1 MANLIGM
8 DMGTSSVKAILM
20 TEDGKVQKVARGAFE
35 YTKLENG
42 GVEISADDFSKVCI
56 DVIKE
61 LADYANG
68 DVKAIC
74 ASSASGN
81 LLLLDKENK
90 PLTGIINWQDKRV
103 GDEAK
108 ELFDYLDTDAFY
120 KQIGWPFGFKAFPLA
135 QMAYIKKNNPDII
148 EKTGKICMSTEYL
161 YFLLTGK
168 WGISTS
174 AGTPFFFIDQQKSE
188 YIPHLMETLGVSAD
202 MFPPVMKDATPLGGL
217 LGKMASKTGLS
228 EGTPVVLGTFDHPS
242 AARGVGVF
250 EEGQVLLSCGTSWV
264 GLFPIKSR
272 EKTADAKMLI
282 DPFLAPQGGCWA
294 GMTSVASIS
303 ERIWL
308 YVSHF
313 ISDGKDAFSMLS
325 SLAKECE
332 MGAGGLKINL
342 RDDPDDSISL
352 RYNKSQIARAI
363 MEGTVNLLKEKLDT
377 LKEKGVSAT
386 EGIMVGGPSEDPFW
400 IELIEQMTGIKLRV
414 IHGQYA
420 GAVGAATMAGI
431 GCGLYESEQKAFEF
445 FAGNV

>member
-1 MANLIGM
+1 MSHLIGM

-20 TEDGKVQKVARGAFE
+20 TEDGKVQKVARGAFD

-42 GVEISADDFSKVCI
+42 GVEISAKDFANVCI
-56 DVIKE
+56 GVIKE
-61 LADYANG
+61 LSDAAKG

-81 LLLLDKENK
+81 LLVLDKENK

-103 GDEAK
+103 GNEAR
-108 ELFDYLDTDAFY
+108 EVFDYLDSDAFY
-120 KQIGWPFGFKAFPLA
+120 RQIGWPFGYKAFPLA
-135 QMAYIKKNNPDII
+135 QMAYIKKNNPEII
-148 EKTGKICMSTEYL
+148 KKTGKVCMSTEYL

-174 AGTPFFFIDQQKSE
+174 AGTPFFFIDQQKKE
-188 YIPHLMETLGVSAD
+188 YIPHLLETLGVTED
-202 MFPPVMKDATPLGGL
+202 MFPPVMDAAKSLGGIL
-217 LGKMASKTGLS
+217 PQMTEATGLT

-250 EEGQVLLSCGTSWV
+250 KEGQVLLSCGTSWV
-264 GLFPIKSR
+264 GFFPIESR
-272 EKTADAKMLI
+272 DKIADAKMLI
-282 DPFLAPQGGCWA
+282 DPFLAPKGGCWA

-308 YVSHF
+308 YVSRY
-313 ISDGKDAFSMLS
+313 IDDSDKAFPTLS
-325 SLAKECE
+325 SLARECE
-332 MGAGGLKINL
+332 KGAGGLKINPKDEPNDAEIL
-342 RDDPDDSISL
+342 KHS
-352 RYNKSQIARAI
+352 KSQIARAI
-363 MEGTVNLLKEKLDT
+363 MEGTVNLLKERLDA
-377 LKEKGVSAT
+377 LKDKGISAT

-400 IELIEQMTGIKLRV
+400 IELIEEMTGIKLKV

-431 GCGLYESEQKAFEF
+431 GCGLYENEEQAFEF
-445 FAGNV
+445 FNK

>member
-1 MANLIGM
+1 MSHLIGM

-20 TEDGKVQKVARGAFE
+20 TEDGKVIKVARGAFD

-42 GVEISADDFSKVCI
+42 GVEISAEDYAKVCI

-61 LADYANG
+61 LADAAGG
-68 DVKAIC
+68 DVKAVC

-81 LLLLDKENK
+81 LLVLDKENK

-108 ELFDYLDTDAFY
+108 EVFSYLDTDEFY

-135 QMAYIKKNNPDII
+135 QMAYIKKTEPEII
-148 EKTGKICMSTEYL
+148 EKAGKVCMSTEYL

-174 AGTPFFFIDQQKSE
+174 AATPFFFIDQQKGE
-188 YIPHLMETLGVSAD
+188 YISHLMETLGVTED
-202 MFPPVMKDATPLGGL
+202 MFPPVMNAAQTLGGIK
-217 LGKMASKTGLS
+217 GEMAASTGLK

-242 AARGVGVF
+242 AARGVGVLK
-250 EEGQVLLSCGTSWV
+250 EGQVLLSCGTSWV
-264 GLFPIKSR
+264 GFFPIESR
-272 EKTADAKMLI
+272 EKIADAKMLI
-282 DPFLAPQGGCWA
+282 DPFLSPNGGCWA

-308 YVSHF
+308 YVSTF
-313 ISDGKDAFSMLS
+313 IDDGKEAFSKLS
-325 SLAKECE
+325 SLAKKAEK
-332 MGAGGLKINL
+332 GAGGLKINPK
-342 RDDPDDSISL
+342 DEPDKEEILKFSKE
-352 RYNKSQIARAI
+352 NIARAI
-363 MEGTVNLLKEKLDT
+363 MEGTVNLLKERLDM
-377 LKEKGVSAT
+377 LKEKGISAT
-386 EGIMVGGPSEDPFW
+386 EGIMVGGPSEDSYW
-400 IELIEQMTGIKLRV
+400 IELIEDMTGIKLSV

-431 GCGLYESEQKAFEF
+431 GAGLYENEEKAFEYF
-445 FAGNV
+445 NK

>member
-1 MANLIGM
+1 MSYLIGM

-35 YTKLENG
+35 YTKLEDG
-42 GVEISADDFSKVCI
+42 GVEISANDYAKVCI

-61 LADYANG
+61 LAIYANG

-81 LLLLDKENK
+81 LLVLDKENR

-103 GDEAK
+103 GSEAK
-108 ELFDYLDTDAFY
+108 EVFDYLDSDEFY
-120 KQIGWPFGFKAFPLA
+120 KQIGWPFGYKAFPLA
-135 QMAYIKKNNPDII
+135 QMAYIKKNNPEII
-148 EKTGKICMSTEYL
+148 EKAGKVCMSTEYL

-174 AGTPFFFIDQQKSE
+174 AGTPFFFIDQQKKE
-188 YIPHLMETLGVSAD
+188 YIPHLMETLGVTED
-202 MFPPVMKDATPLGGL
+202 MFPPVMEAATTLGGTL
-217 LGKMASKTGLS
+217 DQMAERTGLKP
-228 EGTPVVLGTFDHPS
+228 GTPVVLGTFDHPS

-250 EEGQVLLSCGTSWV
+250 KEGQVLLSCGTSWV
-264 GLFPIKSR
+264 GFFPIESR
-272 EKTADAKMLI
+272 DKIADAKMLI
-282 DPFLAPQGGCWA
+282 DPFLSPKGGCWA

-308 YVSHF
+308 YVSKY
-313 ISDGKDAFSMLS
+313 IDDGKDAFSILS
-325 SLAKECE
+325 SLAKKAEK
-332 MGAGGLKINL
+332 GAGGLKINPK
-342 RDDPDDSISL
+342 DEPDDAKILKYSKE
-352 RYNKSQIARAI
+352 NIARAI
-363 MEGTVNLLKEKLDT
+363 MEGTVTLLKDRLDT
-377 LKEKGVSAT
+377 LKDKGISAT

-400 IELIEQMTGIKLRV
+400 IELIEEMIGIKLKV

-431 GCGLYESEQKAFEF
+431 GCELYENEQKAFESF
-445 FAGNV
+445 GL

>member
-1 MANLIGM
+1 MSHLIGM

-35 YTKLENG
+35 YTKLASG
-42 GVEISADDFSKVCI
+42 GVEISAESYAKVCI

-61 LADYANG
+61 LSDYANG

-81 LLLLDKENK
+81 LLVLDKENK

-103 GDEAK
+103 GNEAK
-108 ELFDYLDTDAFY
+108 EVFDYLNPDEFY
-120 KQIGWPFGFKAFPLA
+120 NQIGWPFGYKAFPLA
-135 QMAYIKKNNPDII
+135 QMAYIKKNSPEVIKNA
-148 EKTGKICMSTEYL
+148 GKVCMSTEYL

-174 AGTPFFFIDQQKSE
+174 AGTPFFFIDQQKKE
-188 YIPHLMETLGVSAD
+188 YIPHLLETLGVSED
-202 MFPPVMKDATPLGGL
+202 MFPPVMDAAKTLGGILPQMTDATGL
-217 LGKMASKTGLS
+217 K

-242 AARGVGVF
+242 AARGVGVLK
-250 EEGQVLLSCGTSWV
+250 EGQVLLSCGTSWV
-264 GLFPIKSR
+264 GFFPIKDR
-272 EKTADAKMLI
+272 QKIADAKMLI

-308 YVSHF
+308 YVSTF
-313 ISDGKDAFSMLS
+313 IDDGKDAFNMLS
-325 SLAKECE
+325 SLAKKAKK
-332 MGAGGLKINL
+332 GAGGLKINPKDEPNKEEIL
-342 RDDPDDSISL
+342 RFSKE
-352 RYNKSQIARAI
+352 NIARAI
-363 MEGTVNLLKEKLDT
+363 MEGTVNLLKERLDM
-377 LKEKGVSAT
+377 LKEKGIGAT
-386 EGIMVGGPSEDPFW
+386 EGIMVGGPSEDPYW
-400 IELIEQMTGIKLRV
+400 IELIEDMTGIKLSV

-431 GCGLYESEQKAFEF
+431 GAGLFENEEKAFEYF
-445 FAGNV
+445 NK

>member
-1 MANLIGM
+1 MSYLIGM

-35 YTKLENG
+35 YTKLSNG
-42 GVEISADDFSKVCI
+42 GVEISADDYAKVCI
-56 DVIKE
+56 DVIKT
-61 LADYANG
+61 LADAANG

-81 LLLLDKENK
+81 LLVLDKENK

-103 GDEAK
+103 GNEAK
-108 ELFDYLDTDAFY
+108 EVFDYLDGDAFY
-120 KQIGWPFGFKAFPLA
+120 RQIGWPFGYKAFPLA
-135 QMAYIKKNNPDII
+135 QMAYIKKTNPEII
-148 EKTGKICMSTEYL
+148 EKAGKVCMSTEYL

-174 AGTPFFFIDQQKSE
+174 AGTPFFFIDQQKGE
-188 YIPHLMETLGVSAD
+188 YIPHLLETLGVSED
-202 MFPPVMKDATPLGGL
+202 MFPPVMDAAQTLGGVL
-217 LGKMASKTGLS
+217 EEMTSATGLK

-250 EEGQVLLSCGTSWV
+250 KEGQVLLSCGTSWV
-264 GLFPIKSR
+264 GLFPIESR
-272 EKTADAKMLI
+272 EKIANAKMLI
-282 DPFLAPQGGCWA
+282 DPFLSPKGGCWA

-313 ISDGKDAFSMLS
+313 IDDGKDAFNKLS
-325 SLAKECE
+325 SLARECE
-332 MGAGGLKINL
+332 MGAGGLSINL
-342 RDDPDDSISL
+342 REEPDDSIKTK
-352 RYNKSQIARAI
+352 YTDKQIARAI
-363 MEGTVNLLKEKLDT
+363 MEGTVNLLKDRLFA
-377 LKEKGVSAT
+377 LKEKGISAT

-400 IELIEQMTGIKLRV
+400 IELIEEMCNIRLKV

-420 GAVGAATMAGI
+420 GAVGAATMAGV
-431 GCGLYESEQKAFEF
+431 GCGIYESEEAAFELF
-445 FAGNV
+445 NN

>member
-1 MANLIGM
+1 MSHLIGM

-35 YTKLENG
+35 YTKLANG
-42 GVEISADDFSKVCI
+42 GVEISAESYAKVCI

-61 LADYANG
+61 LSDYANG

-81 LLLLDKENK
+81 LLVLDKENK

-103 GDEAK
+103 GNEAK
-108 ELFDYLDTDAFY
+108 EVFDYLNPDEFY
-120 KQIGWPFGFKAFPLA
+120 NQIGWPFGYKAFPLA
-135 QMAYIKKNNPDII
+135 QMAYIKKNSPEVIKNA
-148 EKTGKICMSTEYL
+148 GKVCMSTEYL

-174 AGTPFFFIDQQKSE
+174 AGTPFFFIDQQKKE
-188 YIPHLMETLGVSAD
+188 YIPHLLDTLGVSED
-202 MFPPVMKDATPLGGL
+202 MFPPIMDAAKTLGGILPQMTDATGL
-217 LGKMASKTGLS
+217 K

-242 AARGVGVF
+242 AARGVGVLK
-250 EEGQVLLSCGTSWV
+250 EGQVLLSCGTSWV
-264 GLFPIKSR
+264 GFFPIKDR
-272 EKTADAKMLI
+272 QKVADAKMLI

-308 YVSHF
+308 YVSTF
-313 ISDGKDAFSMLS
+313 IDDGKDAFSKLS
-325 SLAKECE
+325 ALAKKADK
-332 MGAGGLKINL
+332 GAGGLKINPKDEPNEAEIL
-342 RDDPDDSISL
+342 KFSKE
-352 RYNKSQIARAI
+352 NIARAI
-363 MEGTVNLLKEKLDT
+363 MEGTVNLLKERLDM
-377 LKEKGVSAT
+377 LKEKGISAT
-386 EGIMVGGPSEDPFW
+386 EGIMVGGPSEDSYW
-400 IELIEQMTGIKLRV
+400 IELIEDMTGIKLSV

-431 GCGLYESEQKAFEF
+431 GAGLYENEEKAFEYF
-445 FAGNV
+445 NK

>member
-1 MANLIGM
+1 MSHLIGM

-35 YTKLENG
+35 YTKLANG
-42 GVEISADDFSKVCI
+42 GVEISAESYAKVCI

-61 LADYANG
+61 LSDYAKG

-81 LLLLDKENK
+81 LLVLDKENK

-108 ELFDYLDTDAFY
+108 EVFDYLNPDEFY
-120 KQIGWPFGFKAFPLA
+120 NQIGWPFGYKAFPLA
-135 QMAYIKKNNPDII
+135 QMAYIKKNSPEVIKNA
-148 EKTGKICMSTEYL
+148 GKVCMSTEYL

-174 AGTPFFFIDQQKSE
+174 AGTPFFFIDQQKKE
-188 YIPHLMETLGVSAD
+188 YIPHLLDTLGVSED
-202 MFPPVMKDATPLGGL
+202 MFPPVMDAAKTLGGIL
-217 LGKMASKTGLS
+217 PQMSEATGLK

-242 AARGVGVF
+242 AARGVGVLK
-250 EEGQVLLSCGTSWV
+250 EGQVLLSCGTSWV
-264 GLFPIKSR
+264 GFFPIKDR
-272 EKTADAKMLI
+272 QKIADAKMLI

-308 YVSHF
+308 YVSTF
-313 ISDGKDAFSMLS
+313 IDDGKDAFSMLS
-325 SLAKECE
+325 ALAKKAEK
-332 MGAGGLKINL
+332 GAGGLKINPKDEPNKEEIL
-342 RDDPDDSISL
+342 RFSKE
-352 RYNKSQIARAI
+352 NIARAI
-363 MEGTVNLLKEKLDT
+363 MEGTVNLLKERLDM
-377 LKEKGVSAT
+377 LKEKGIGAT
-386 EGIMVGGPSEDPFW
+386 QGIMVGGPSEDPYW
-400 IELIEQMTGIKLRV
+400 IELIEDMTGIKLSV

-431 GCGLYESEQKAFEF
+431 GCGIYESEEKAFEYF
-445 FAGNV
+445 NK